1 MKQNTTKAI
10 CNTAFLFALF
20 LKVFGAGFSYF
31 CTLDDYIQ
39 YGCYPRYDN
48 LFHVYFEMGTAS
60 ARPLA
65 ALADPAVWGAFF
77 PHMVFALLIITMLHF
92 VSAKLFDRC
101 LRDCGI
107 TITPF
112 FYLVYLLLP
121 LGFEG
126 TYWISAS
133 SRIVVGLFFTA
144 LSATLLIKYIKT
156 KKCPYLLV
164 YCVCCLASF
173 GFYES
178 VMVLSGLAQALIIL
192 KYSIEKKR
200 YQRLYLL
207 AVPLLCAISV
217 LLYYKLASAL
227 SPVVRTTSFSLKNL
241 GGRTKELL
249 SQLGYIFTAGL
260 YRTTLVGFAD
270 GAKRLAQSGMLGMLV
285 SALILILSAFCAYF
299 GGKTKLSSPRAKYC
313 VPAGLLM
320 ILLPL
325 LPNIL
330 VPDVW
335 LTYRSIVVCLP
346 GFCVLF
352 APLLSHILRGK
363 GVAAVTIFVTSVLFL
378 VGCYNEVQTYKEVNE
393 LDRKIANEI
402 VAHLDA
408 DVLSAQ
414 KNVVLVFENEVITP
428 QTSLYKD
435 HVKSAFYVDWAATG
449 IVRATAGNIHI
460 KTVTPVYALDAVDTS
475 SAQVLYIDEFYHVT
489 EEQHE

>member
-1 MKQNTTKAI
+1 MNQNTTKTI
-10 CNTAFLFALF
+10 CNAAFLSALF
-20 LKVFGAGFSYF
+20 LKVFGAGISYF

-65 ALADPAVWGAFF
+65 AFADPAVWGAFF
-77 PHMVFALLIITMLHF
+77 PHMVFALLIITVLHF
-92 VSAKLFDRC
+92 VSAKLFDKC
-101 LRDCGI
+101 LQDCGI

-144 LSATLLIKYIKT
+144 LAANLLIQYIKT
-156 KKCPYLLV
+156 KKCSTLV
-164 YCVCCLASF
+164 AYCICCLASF

-178 VMVLSGLAQALIIL
+178 VMVLSALVQALIIL
-192 KYSIEKKR
+192 KFFAEEKRHQK
-200 YQRLYLL
+200 LYLL
-207 AVPLLCAISV
+207 AIPLLCAIFV

-227 SPVVRTTSFSLKNL
+227 SPMVRTTSFSLENF

-260 YRTTLVGFAD
+260 YRTTLVGFVN
-270 GAKRLAQSGMLGMLV
+270 GAKNIAQSGMLGLLV
-285 SALILILSAFCAYF
+285 GALILTISAFCAYF
-299 GGKTKLSSPRAKYC
+299 GGKIKLSSPRAKYC
-313 VPAGLLM
+313 IPVGLLM

-346 GFCVLF
+346 GFCILF
-352 APLLSHILRGK
+352 APLVPHILRGK
-363 GVAAVTIFVTSVLFL
+363 GVATVTIFAASVLFL
-378 VGCYNEVQTYKEVNE
+378 VGCYNEVQTYKKVNE
-393 LDRKIANEI
+393 LDQKIATEI
-402 VAHLDA
+402 VSHLDA
-408 DVLSAQ
+408 DVLAAQ
-414 KNVVLVFENEVITP
+414 KNVVLVFETEVITP

-460 KTVTPVYALDAVDTS
+460 KTVTPVYSLDAVGTS
-475 SAQVLYIDEFYHVT
+475 NAQILYVDEFYHVT
-489 EEQHE
+489 EERHE

>member
-10 CNTAFLFALF
+10 CNITFLSALF

-39 YGCYPRYDN
+39 YGCYPLYNN

-65 ALADPAVWGAFF
+65 AFADPAVWGAFF

-92 VSAKLFDRC
+92 ISAKLFDQC
-101 LRDCGI
+101 LQNCGI

-144 LSATLLIKYIKT
+144 LAATLLVRYIKT
-156 KKCPYLLV
+156 EKRYFLV
-164 YCVCCLASF
+164 LYGVFCLASF

-178 VMVLSGLAQALIIL
+178 VMVLSGLVQALIIFGFFI
-192 KYSIEKKR
+192 KEKR
-200 YQRLYLL
+200 YQRLFLL
-207 AVPLLCAISV
+207 AVPLLFAIVV
-217 LLYYKLASAL
+217 LLYYKLASTL
-227 SPVVRTTSFSLKNL
+227 SPIVRTTSFSLENL

-249 SQLGYIFTAGL
+249 SQFGYIFTAGL

-270 GAKRLAQSGMLGMLV
+270 GAKRIAQSGMLGMLV
-285 SALILILSAFCAYF
+285 GALILIISAFCAYF
-299 GGKTKLSSPRAKYC
+299 GGKIKLSSLRAKYC
-313 VPAGLLM
+313 VPVGLLM

-352 APLLSHILRGK
+352 APLMSHILRDK
-363 GVAAVTIFVTSVLFL
+363 RVATVTIFAASVLFL

-393 LDRKIANEI
+393 LDQKIANEI

-408 DVLSAQ
+408 DVLAAK
-414 KNVVLVFENEVITP
+414 KNVVLVFESEVITP

-460 KTVTPVYALDAVDTS
+460 KTVTPVYALDAVDTE
-475 SAQVLYIDEFYHVT
+475 SAQVLYVDEFYHVT
-489 EEQHE
+489 EERHE

>member
-1 MKQNTTKAI
+1 MNQNTTKAI
-10 CNTAFLFALF
+10 CNTAFLSALF
-20 LKVFGAGFSYF
+20 FKVFGAGFSYF

-65 ALADPAVWGAFF
+65 AMADPAVWGAFF
-77 PHMVFALLIITMLHF
+77 PRMVFALLIITVLHF
-92 VSAKLFDRC
+92 ISAKLFGKC
-101 LRDCGI
+101 LQDCGI

-144 LSATLLIKYIKT
+144 LSATLLIRYIKT
-156 KKCPYLLV
+156 KKCYCLIL

-178 VMVLSGLAQALIIL
+178 VMVLSGLVQALIIL
-192 KYSIEKKR
+192 KFLIEEKR

-207 AVPLLCAISV
+207 AVPLLCAIFV

-227 SPVVRTTSFSLKNL
+227 SPVVRTASFSLENL

-285 SALILILSAFCAYF
+285 SVLILIISAFCAYF
-299 GGKTKLSSPRAKYC
+299 GGKIKFSSPRAKYC

-320 ILLPL
+320 IFSPL

-352 APLLSHILRGK
+352 APLLPHILRDK
-363 GVAAVTIFVTSVLFL
+363 RVATVTIFAASVLFL
-378 VGCYNEVQTYKEVNE
+378 VGCYNEVQTYKEVNK
-393 LDRKIANEI
+393 LDQKIANEI

-408 DVLSAQ
+408 DVLAAQ

-460 KTVTPVYALDAVDTS
+460 KTVTPVYSLDAVDTE
-475 SAQVLYIDEFYHVT
+475 SAQVLYVDEFYHVT
-489 EEQHE
+489 EERHE